1 MKSLAASTRGSDS
14 RSAGAAESNTDSAPD
29 SRTFVSCCSQKA
41 ATSVLTG
48 ANFTGKVSCGR
59 RASAYDGVMKTA
71 ARLVITTAFVSLLAG
86 CGQGE
91 RVREIDWAKA
101 ALARNPAYE
110 ILATDESKGLFTVRD
125 TAGGGV
131 HTLRLEDLVATP
143 KSDLGGTAAAPA
155 SPAAPA
161 ATPEMPVDNPQPE
174 TPADPQLAR
183 QSDAAPAV
191 PAGNGPAL
199 AEGPGYRITR
209 GQEREPAAAPALE
222 GPGFSITR
230 HEPEQRAAGDSAE
243 TVASN
248 VERRSD
254 PIVCQGDRL
263 MRIDGE
269 TIEFSGDAVIAEKGC
284 DLFISNAHIRA
295 GGVGII
301 ARQARVHIVNSTIG
315 GSRASYEAS
324 EGAEIYVARSTF
336 SGVGRRFDSA
346 TMNDLGGNEYKLTR

>member
-1 MKSLAASTRGSDS
+1 
-14 RSAGAAESNTDSAPD
+14 
-29 SRTFVSCCSQKA
+29 
-41 ATSVLTG
+41 
-48 ANFTGKVSCGR
+48 
-59 RASAYDGVMKTA
+59 MKTA
-71 ARLVITTAFVSLLAG
+71 ARFVVSSAFVSLLAG

-110 ILATDESKGLFTVRD
+110 ILATDESKGVFTVRD
-125 TAGGGV
+125 TSGGGV
-131 HTLRLEDLVATP
+131 RTLRLEDLVAAP
-143 KSDLGGTAAAPA
+143 KSEVTIAPAAPATPAAAPA
-155 SPAAPA
+155 TAETPVENPQAPA
-161 ATPEMPVDNPQPE
+161 
-174 TPADPQLAR
+174 PADPLIAR
-183 QSDAAPAV
+183 QAEPAPAMH
-191 PAGNGPAL
+191 AGSGAPL
-199 AEGPGYRITR
+199 AEGPGYSITR
-209 GQEREPAAAPALE
+209 GEAAPPAAAPTLE
-222 GPGFSITR
+222 GPGYSITR
-230 HEPEQRAAGDSAE
+230 HEPEKREAAASAE

-254 PIVCQGDRL
+254 PIICQGDRL

-336 SGVGRRFDSA
+336 SGIGRRFDSA
-346 TMNDLGGNEYKLTR
+346 TMNDLGGNEYKLTH